1 MDHKELHQCEIDG
14 MEEET
19 CKMAR
24 LTLQFDCENPHFPAD
39 NSSPSDILYETLRK
53 DPLRPKA
60 KSYKVCEVERLRMIL
75 TVFRHQVV
83 AFLSLYLVL
92 SLNIVNSSLL
102 VQFFSFKISDAVQKK
117 TKLFLSLGTSMASVH

>member
-1 MDHKELHQCEIDG
+1 

-117 TKLFLSLGTSMASVH
+117 LNFFFL